1 MSRIHIRDQHIAER
15 IAAGKVIERP
25 ASVMKELIE
34 NAIDA
39 GAFNVVC

>member
-1 MSRIHIRDQHIAER
+1 MTQLHILDQHIAER
-15 IAAGKVIERP
+15 IAADKVIERP